1 MNDPLITSKT
11 NDFKLDIN
19 NYKLASLWKV
29 FFARLFDLLICSI
42 PLIIISIFF
51 KIKTG
56 DIVGLLAKYLVSF
69 VWTFFYFVVL
79 SFLLK
84 GNSCCKK
91 LFKIELKSLNTKKI
105 SFKQVLVRE
114 IWFIFIPLFIG
125 FIFTIIF
132 ALLLPSNFV
141 KKQAWRIS
149 LSLIIYQIGLVI
161 VLFWFL
167 GLMISIRLQTNHQSF
182 IDIKLNLIVIEKQKT
197 IVNRQ
202 IKSNKIL
209 TRNDK
214 HISLNEQPGNF
225 DLEFIN
231 ELKQD
236 LDSDDLKDK
245 KNSK

>member
-1 MNDPLITSKT
+1 MNNSLITSKT

-42 PLIIISIFF
+42 PLIIISIFL

-56 DIVGLLAKYLVSF
+56 DIIGLLTKYLVSF

-91 LFKIELKSLNTKKI
+91 LFKIELKSLTTNKI

-132 ALLLPSNFV
+132 AFLLPSNFV

-167 GLMISIRLQTNHQSF
+167 GLMVSIRLQANHQSF
-182 IDIKLNLIVIEKQKT
+182 IDIKLGLIVIEKQKL
-197 IVNRQ
+197 IVNKD
-202 IKSNKIL
+202 IKSNIIL
-209 TRNDK
+209 TRKDK

-236 LDSDDLKDK
+236 LDSDDLKNK
-245 KNSK
+245 KNSE